1 MPFANRY
8 ICLGLLLMVL
18 VSHAAVAAH
27 AAAHVPGELSQCQLC
42 ISYGASAGAVAADN
56 DQDIPLLA
64 GSDPIQRS
72 NANDHSATIPVVHP
86 RGPPVNS

>member
-1 MPFANRY
+1 MPLANRY
-8 ICLGLLLMVL
+8 FCLGLLLMVL
-18 VSHAAVAAH
+18 VSHVAVAAH

-42 ISYGASAGAVAADN
+42 ISYGASAGVVAADD

-64 GSDPIQRS
+64 GSDPIHCS
-72 NANDHSATIPVVHP
+72 NANDHSATTPVVHP